1 MFTAKEIIGSNTMS
15 VLEPSGSIRKSFFW
29 YPDKDNKKKIARL
42 SKHNAFRYVQNFL
55 PAFGFYKFREPD
67 QEEGPYLIVQKLGR
81 RVKVLGS
88 VKDMEVSEKI
98 FDWTLTALEV
108 IGGMAGDINVDHLI
122 ERVHD
127 RADLFTTWTLK
138 FLPALPLVE
147 SEDEDGKVEAVP
159 QRPLKDMDDQAHVCF
174 QNGVVVVTKH
184 RPPTLIPYVS
194 LPPEI
199 FIWDKQIRPADFEED
214 NLAEGPHGKWWSFM
228 QNLAQE
234 KQSGRWVVNHGMLQ
248 TLVTS
253 YGYLLHNFYPPENR
267 RAIVFYDRTTEW
279 KAGGNGKSIIA
290 KSFQH
295 IKPWHF
301 VDMKKEKT
309 GDNRFL
315 MSGFTP
321 DKEIVVL
328 SDTTKDFEL
337 ETLYNQITDG
347 FTVEDKGVDKLV
359 IAEDKAPKLVITTNY
374 TISTTHRSDRRR
386 IWFAPISTYYGEQ
399 EDLTGKTPADFHG
412 GRLCDK
418 KVWGQSEWS
427 AFYSTCVY
435 CLDQYLKH
443 GLVKFEDNVMAQRQL
458 LKVVY
463 GDQMFLDELTKF
475 IDGVVANGGEV
486 SKDEVI
492 AFYGYY
498 PEFERF
504 ASYSSNWKTATFKN
518 VCAGLGYRVN
528 HNRPM
533 GRWQKVVNGERV
545 DWYELDRQVGV
556 MTGALSGS
564 TPQEEAPAPEPVVA
578 GGRFTDFL
586 FDPEEVLV

>member
-1 MFTAKEIIGSNTMS
+1 
-15 VLEPSGSIRKSFFW
+15 
-29 YPDKDNKKKIARL
+29 
-42 SKHNAFRYVQNFL
+42 
-55 PAFGFYKFREPD
+55 
-67 QEEGPYLIVQKLGR
+67 
-81 RVKVLGS
+81 
-88 VKDMEVSEKI
+88 MEVSEKI
-98 FDWTLTALEV
+98 FDWTLTTLEV
-108 IGGMAGDINVDHLI
+108 IGGMAGDINTEHLI

-127 RADLFTTWTLK
+127 RSDLFTTWTLK

-147 SEDEDGKVEAVP
+147 STDDEGKVDLVP
-159 QRPLKDMDDQAHVCF
+159 QRPLKDMDEQAHVCF

-184 RPPTLIPYVS
+184 RPPTLIPYFS

-199 FIWDKQIRPADFEED
+199 FVWEKQIRPADFQEE
-214 NLAEGPHGKWWSFM
+214 NLEEGPHGIWWDFM

-234 KQSGRWVVNHGMLQ
+234 KQSGRWVVNHGMLK

-309 GDNRFL
+309 GENRFL

-359 IAEDKAPKLVITTNY
+359 IDEDKAPKLVITTNY

-418 KVWGQSEWS
+418 KVWDSNEWS

-435 CLDQYLKH
+435 CLDQYLKN
-443 GLVKFEDNVMAQRQL
+443 GLVKFEDNVMAERQL
-458 LKVVY
+458 LKVCY
-463 GDQMFLDELTKF
+463 GDQMLLDELTKF
-475 IDGVVANGGEV
+475 IKGVVSNGSEV

-504 ASYSSNWKTATFKN
+504 SEYSSKWKTSTFKN
-518 VCAGLGYRVN
+518 VCTGLGYRVN
-528 HNRPM
+528 PDRPN
-533 GRWQKVVNGERV
+533 GRWLKTVNGENK
-545 DWYELDRQVGV
+545 DWYLLDAQKGV
-556 MTGALSGS
+556 MTGAESGD
-564 TPQEEAPAPEPVVA
+564 TPQEPQPEPEPVVT
-578 GGRFTDFL
+578 GGRFSDFL
-586 FDPEEVLV
+586 FDSLEATV